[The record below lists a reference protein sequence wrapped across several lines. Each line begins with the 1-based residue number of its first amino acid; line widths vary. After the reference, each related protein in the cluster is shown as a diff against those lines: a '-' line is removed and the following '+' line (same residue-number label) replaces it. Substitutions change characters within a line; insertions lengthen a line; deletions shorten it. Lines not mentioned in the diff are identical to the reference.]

1 MAIYSALLVWLGFMF
16 IFLVLLMIAGYVM
29 NCLLLMKIFDVF
41 KPCDPIMAW
50 IPFVNSYYLGVCCNG
65 KDGQNVGLFGQSIPN
80 EVYNF
85 GWLAGTAILVVTGW
99 LSNPFLSSI
108 SGLASFVVSVLYSAC
123 IWSFMYSR
131 LEGRTEEEVRGI
143 AILSGIVGLVAF
155 VKILTSSGLKVY
167 SQPNDI
173 YPTGRSGSVGGGYGG
188 QCGSFDGK
196 FSDFGY
202 DTTGSFK

>member
-1 MAIYSALLVWLGFMF
+1 
-16 IFLVLLMIAGYVM
+16 M
-29 NCLLLMKIFDVF
+29 NCLLLMKIFNVF
-41 KPCDPIMAW
+41 KPCDPIVAW

-85 GWLAGTAILVVTGW
+85 GWIAGTAILIVTGW

-131 LEGRTEEEVRGI
+131 LEGKTEEEVRGI

-155 VKILTSSGLKVY
+155 VKVLTSSGLKVY

-173 YPTGRSGSVGGGYGG
+173 YPTERSGSVVGGYGG
-188 QCGSFDGK
+188 WPGSSGGQS
-196 FSDFGY
+196 SDFWYG
-202 DTTGSFK
+202 TTDYFQ

>member
-29 NCLLLMKIFDVF
+29 NCMLLMKIFNVF

-65 KDGQNVGLFGQSIPN
+65 KDGQNVGIFGQSIPN

-85 GWLAGTAILVVTGW
+85 GWIAGTAILVVTGW

-108 SGLASFVVSVLYSAC
+108 GGLASFVVSVLYSAC

-131 LEGRTEEEVRGI
+131 LEGRAEEGVRGI

-155 VKILTSSGLKVY
+155 VKILTSSALKVY

-173 YPTGRSGSVGGGYGG
+173 YPTERSGSVGGYGG
-188 QCGSFDGK
+188 QWGSFDSK